1 MTDTNGGDSRSG
13 PLSGIT
19 VLDLTRVRAGPT
31 CVRQFGDWGA
41 DVIKIEAPGAGDFTD
56 RPDFDFQNLHRNKR
70 SISLN
75 LKSAKGV
82 EILQRLVGQA
92 DVLVENYRPDVK
104 HRLGIDYDALKLV
117 NPRLVYT
124 SISGFGQDGPYAKR
138 PGVDQ
143 IAQGL
148 GGLMSITGEPGRGPM
163 RVGIPVAD
171 LSAGLFAA
179 LGTMAALIERESS
192 GEGQWVHTS
201 LLEAQIF
208 MLDLQAARWLI
219 GGEAAGQAGNNHPT
233 AAPMGVFETSDGHIN
248 VAPTPPMWERFCHAM
263 DRAELMDD
271 PKFATNGDRVAH
283 RNEINGIIA
292 DMIRKEDTA
301 YWVERLNDAGIPCG
315 PIHSI
320 DRMFDDPQVQH
331 LDIAKAVPSEH
342 YDLMRLVGQPVSLS
356 RTPSALRTAAPAHGQ
371 HTKALLASLGY
382 SSGDIDGFVENGVV

>member
-1 MTDTNGGDSRSG
+1 
-13 PLSGIT
+13 
-19 VLDLTRVRAGPT
+19 
-31 CVRQFGDWGA
+31 
-41 DVIKIEAPGAGDFTD
+41 
-56 RPDFDFQNLHRNKR
+56 
-70 SISLN
+70 
-75 LKSAKGV
+75 
-82 EILQRLVGQA
+82 
-92 DVLVENYRPDVK
+92 
-104 HRLGIDYDALKLV
+104 
-117 NPRLVYT
+117 
-124 SISGFGQDGPYAKR
+124 
-138 PGVDQ
+138 
-143 IAQGL
+143 
-148 GGLMSITGEPGRGPM
+148 
-163 RVGIPVAD
+163 
-171 LSAGLFAA
+171 
-179 LGTMAALIERESS
+179 
-192 GEGQWVHTS
+192 
-201 LLEAQIF
+201 

-292 DMIRKEDTA
+292 DMIRTEDTS

-382 SSGDIDGFVENGVV
+382 SIGDIDGFVENGVV